1 MLERKMNVV
10 MLDPPVPEA
19 LRQRLAALPQFD
31 PPPTLRARVA
41 VAWAA
46 PRRARALAPWLAAA
60 AVLVVALAFG
70 WTQQA
75 RPPQVAAD
83 PAARMAGLE
92 REVMALRASR
102 APAAAAA
109 ALESELQRVD
119 RALQAAYDGD
129 APARQIEAL
138 WADRE
143 ALLDGLLL
151 AYRQPDRMIRI

>member
-1 MLERKMNVV
+1 MNVV
-10 MLDPPVPEA
+10 TLDPPVPEA

-31 PPPTLRARVA
+31 PPATLRARVA
-41 VAWAA
+41 VAWAS
-46 PRRARALAPWLAAA
+46 PRRGPALVPWLGAA
-60 AVLVVALAFG
+60 AVLAVALAFG
-70 WTQQA
+70 WMQQVRA
-75 RPPQVAAD
+75 PLVAAD

-92 REVMALRASR
+92 REVMALRAGR
-102 APAAAAA
+102 APAATAA